1 MLILGL
7 TGGIAC
13 GKSTVSTHLRS
24 LGYPVVDADVIARE
38 VVEPGKPAYSQV
50 VAAFLDEVPQLC
62 HEDGTLNR
70 AELGKAVFGHPQR
83 LKTLNKIVHAAVKK
97 EMAWQL
103 LKLYVLGTRLAV
115 LDVPL
120 LFEAKLNLICGAT
133 VTVSADHATQIERL
147 KKRNPELSL
156 EDAEKRIASQ
166 LSNEERA
173 HRADTEIVN
182 DSTVEALKIKVGEV
196 VKKLTP
202 SWIWTWVM
210 LVPPIGVIWG
220 LATIG
225 YRTVRDWMHQDA
237 RAKSE

>member
-13 GKSTVSTHLRS
+13 GKSTVSSYLRTQ
-24 LGYPVVDADVIARE
+24 GYPIVDADVIARE
-38 VVEPGKPAYSQV
+38 VVEPGKPAYNQV
-50 VAAFLDEVPQLC
+50 VAAFLDEIPQLC
-62 HEDGTLNR
+62 NEDGTLNR

-133 VTVSADHATQIERL
+133 VTISAHHATQLDRL

-173 HRADTEIVN
+173 CRADVEIVN
-182 DSTVEALKIKVGEV
+182 DGTVEALVGKVDEV
-196 VKKLTP
+196 VTALAP
-202 SWIWTWVM
+202 SWFWTYVTWI
-210 LVPPIGVIWG
+210 PPIGILWG
-220 LATIG
+220 LATVV
-225 YRTVRDWMHQDA
+225 YRSLRNRMCRDV
-237 RAKSE
+237 KSKSD